1 MSNERKLIDY
11 INEFYKKMESEN
23 NPLTSEQKMIFE
35 TGVSQGILFV
45 FTKLID
51 LHVDLSVLG
60 QYSEDNT

>member
-11 INEFYKKMESEN
+11 INEFYKEIETN
-23 NPLTSEQKMIFE
+23 NPLTNEQKMIFE
-35 TGVSQGILFV
+35 TGVAKGITFV

-51 LHVDLSVLG
+51 LNIDLSILG